1 MTKEEFIQGLKE
13 DKFFDN
19 PEEHMNHRLPYVQFF
34 VNNCNT
40 HILSQINGKIFDSMT
55 AKIKTPATDS
65 EYRTLN
71 SMFQAIRD
79 LVLYNKYTIFA
90 D

>member
-34 VNNCNT
+34 VNNYV

-55 AKIKTPATDS
+55 AKIKTPVTDS
-65 EYRTLN
+65 EYKTLN
-71 SMFQAIRD
+71 SMFQAIKD